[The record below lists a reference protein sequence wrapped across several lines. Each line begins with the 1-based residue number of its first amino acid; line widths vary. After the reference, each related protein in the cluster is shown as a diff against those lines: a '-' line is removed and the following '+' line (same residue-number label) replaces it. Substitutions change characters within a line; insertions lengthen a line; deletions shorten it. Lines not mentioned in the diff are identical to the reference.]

1 MSEQAEEMVDDTG
14 LPAPEVENEAVTPE
28 TEPGEVSDQGEEEE
42 VVITIGEESPPQ
54 EEETKGPAPAW
65 VKDLRKA
72 HREAQKKIREL
83 ESKLHAPEVPNVP
96 TVGPKPTLEA
106 CDYDSDKLANEL
118 EKWVEQ
124 KRKADEV
131 KSKAE
136 QERLNQQKAWE
147 AQLAAYEEK
156 KKSLKV
162 ADYEEAEAHVQETFD
177 VTQQGIM
184 IQGLENPA
192 KVIFAL
198 GKNPKKAAELAAIK
212 DPVKFAIAV
221 GKLET
226 QVKEAVRKPAPE
238 RVVTGTGGVS
248 GAVSD
253 SKLEALKEEARR
265 TGNWDKYYQ
274 AKRAKGK

>member
-1 MSEQAEEMVDDTG
+1 MSEQAEEMVDDTN
-14 LPAPEVENEAVTPE
+14 LPAPEVENEGAPE
-28 TEPGEVSDQGEEEE
+28 TDAVSDQGEEE

-54 EEETKGPAPAW
+54 DEEIKGPAPAW

-83 ESKLHAPEVPNVP
+83 ESKLHTPEPQNVP
-96 TVGPKPTLEA
+96 TIGPKPTLEA
-106 CDYDSDKLANEL
+106 CDYDSDKLAVEL

-124 KRKADEV
+124 KRKVDEV
-131 KSKAE
+131 KGKAE

-156 KKSLKV
+156 KRTLKV
-162 ADYEEAEAHVQETFD
+162 PDYEEAEAHVQETFD
-177 VTQQGIM
+177 VIQQGIM
-184 IQGLENPA
+184 IQGLDNPA

-248 GAVSD
+248 GAISD

-265 TGNWDKYYQ
+265 SGNWDKYYQ